1 MRTNNNKKK
10 KTLGKIGNTG
20 RIGRLA
26 KVAGARTRVSRAG
39 NNKYSRVTS
48 HSRVFF
54 IHAGCRVHVALTRVC
69 FDAVERLLRN
79 LRQVW

>member
-1 MRTNNNKKK
+1 MRTNNKK
-10 KTLGKIGNTG
+10 KTSGKIGNTG

-54 IHAGCRVHVALTRVC
+54 LHAGCRVHVARG
-69 FDAVERLLRN
+69 FDAVERLLHN